1 MLFFSEN
8 IVNSPLLWHVSVW
21 RWKKINRVDLLC
33 FFKVDSAV
41 LGQRNVDERARDRIA
56 AITAI
61 ATKYQKDLAAVYSPS
76 GTNERMCLQSCI
88 YILKHKAYACRW
100 MQVREH
106 DKSEFSSA
114 FEVHTYIAKNPWVN
128 TLTVLNVKA
137 SDEWSSSRF
146 SLKL

>member
-21 RWKKINRVDLLC
+21 RWKKLNRVDLLC

-61 ATKYQKDLAAVYSPS
+61 ATKHQKDLAAVYSSS
-76 GTNERMCLQSCI
+76 GTNERMCLQSFIFKSIKHMHVDECRSENMI
-88 YILKHKAYACRW
+88 YLNFHRRLRYTHTLQKILELIHSQFW
-100 MQVREH
+100 MW
-106 DKSEFSSA
+106 KPA
-114 FEVHTYIAKNPWVN
+114 T
-128 TLTVLNVKA
+128 
-137 SDEWSSSRF
+137 SDHHRGF
-146 SLKL
+146 P

>member
-21 RWKKINRVDLLC
+21 RWKKLNWVDLLC
-33 FFKVDSAV
+33 SFKVDGAV
-41 LGQRNVDERARDRIA
+41 LGQRNVDKRVRDRIA

-61 ATKYQKDLAAVYSPS
+61 ATKHQKDLAAVFSPN
-76 GTNERMCLQSCI
+76 GTNERKCFPSFIFQSI
-88 YILKHKAYACRW
+88 KHMHVDECR
-100 MQVREH
+100 
-106 DKSEFSSA
+106 SENIIKFSSA